1 MTPSSLQQCF
11 LTLLG
16 IGWLLSAPAQAQVQA
31 QTQIQ
36 TQVEAEDATGQFI
49 QLPRP
54 ARRILSLAP
63 HTTEL
68 LFAAGAGDQ
77 VVGRVRYSDYPP
89 KALAIPIVGDALH
102 LDMEAILGLRPD
114 LVVAWGS
121 GNGQALLRQLTRLG
135 LPLFISEPRRLE
147 DIARDIEALGT
158 LSGHAAEAQRSAAGF
173 LQRRER
179 LAQSYRHSPRR
190 RVFYQLW
197 DQPLITLGGTHLIS
211 QLLNLCGGDNL
222 FAGLS
227 ALAPAVGLEAV
238 LAANPEVIIKGGAD
252 GTDWRKRWR
261 RWPGLAAVQRDALV
275 EVNPDLMQRSGPRIL
290 EGAEMLCAQLH
301 STPGQ
306 TLGSKGPA
314 AGNKIPDS
322 DLIHLRAP

>member
-1 MTPSSLQQCF
+1 M
-11 LTLLG
+11 
-16 IGWLLSAPAQAQVQA
+16 
-31 QTQIQ
+31 
-36 TQVEAEDATGQFI
+36 
-49 QLPRP
+49 
-54 ARRILSLAP
+54 
-63 HTTEL
+63 
-68 LFAAGAGDQ
+68 
-77 VVGRVRYSDYPP
+77 
-89 KALAIPIVGDALH
+89 
-102 LDMEAILGLRPD
+102 
-114 LVVAWGS
+114 VAWGS

-158 LSGHAAEAQRSAAGF
+158 LSGHAAEARRSAAGF

-211 QLLNLCGGDNL
+211 QLLNLCGGDNV
-222 FAGLS
+222 FIGLS

-261 RWPGLAAVQRDALV
+261 RWPGWAC
-275 EVNPDLMQRSGPRIL
+275 PTTPR
-290 EGAEMLCAQLH
+290 
-301 STPGQ
+301 
-306 TLGSKGPA
+306 
-314 AGNKIPDS
+314 
-322 DLIHLRAP
+322 